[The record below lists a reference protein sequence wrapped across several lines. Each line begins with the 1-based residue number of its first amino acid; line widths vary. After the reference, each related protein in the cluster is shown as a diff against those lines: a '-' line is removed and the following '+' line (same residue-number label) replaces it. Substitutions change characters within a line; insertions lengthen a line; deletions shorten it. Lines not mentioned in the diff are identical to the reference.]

1 MGPNVRFSSAF
12 SGECGW
18 GITASSAQLCVKFK
32 SAASR
37 TFWKTGPYPIVAPC
51 SRNCVPSKIDAVAAD
66 CFLKSFQREAFMKTL
81 VVASSFAMLI
91 GIAHAQGITREELKR
106 ADLTGKDMDVI
117 VTIVTV
123 PPGENLPKHIHPGE
137 EVVYVL
143 DGATL
148 ELPDGSQRQFP
159 AGAATLNVRNVP
171 HAGFKVSG
179 DKALKML
186 TVHIVDKGKPVTEVV
201 K

>member
-1 MGPNVRFSSAF
+1 MKKLFL
-12 SGECGW
+12 
-18 GITASSAQLCVKFK
+18 ASFFV
-32 SAASR
+32 
-37 TFWKTGPYPIVAPC
+37 
-51 SRNCVPSKIDAVAAD
+51 
-66 CFLKSFQREAFMKTL
+66 
-81 VVASSFAMLI
+81 MLI
-91 GIAHAQGITREELKR
+91 GAAHAQGITRDELKR

-159 AGAATLNVRNVP
+159 TGAATINTRDVP
-171 HAGFKVSG
+171 HAGFKIAG
-179 DKALKML
+179 NKALKML

>member
-1 MGPNVRFSSAF
+1 MKRLFL
-12 SGECGW
+12 
-18 GITASSAQLCVKFK
+18 ASSL
-32 SAASR
+32 
-37 TFWKTGPYPIVAPC
+37 
-51 SRNCVPSKIDAVAAD
+51 
-66 CFLKSFQREAFMKTL
+66 
-81 VVASSFAMLI
+81 AMLI
-91 GIAHAQGITREELKR
+91 SSAHAQGITRDELKR

-159 AGAATLNVRNVP
+159 TGAATINVRNVP
-171 HAGFKVSG
+171 HAGFKVAG

-186 TVHIVDKGKPVTEVV
+186 TVHIVDKGKPVAEAV

>member
-1 MGPNVRFSSAF
+1 MQKLFL
-12 SGECGW
+12 
-18 GITASSAQLCVKFK
+18 AS
-32 SAASR
+32 
-37 TFWKTGPYPIVAPC
+37 I
-51 SRNCVPSKIDAVAAD
+51 IAV
-66 CFLKSFQREAFMKTL
+66 
-81 VVASSFAMLI
+81 LI
-91 GIAHAQGITREELKR
+91 NSAHAQGITRDELKR

-117 VTIVTV
+117 VIVVTV
-123 PPGENLPKHIHPGE
+123 PPGENLPRHIHPGE

-148 ELPDGSQRQFP
+148 ELPDGSQRQFST
-159 AGAATLNVRNVP
+159 GAVTINTRDVP
-171 HAGFKVSG
+171 HAGFKIAG